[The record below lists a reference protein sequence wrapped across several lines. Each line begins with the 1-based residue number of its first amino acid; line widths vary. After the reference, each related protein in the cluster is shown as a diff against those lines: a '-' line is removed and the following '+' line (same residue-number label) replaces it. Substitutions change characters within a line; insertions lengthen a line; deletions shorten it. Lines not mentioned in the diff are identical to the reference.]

1 MKSIPKLIR
10 RFVGIMT
17 LSIILL
23 VILNIT
29 FFAIVFVKNTSAFSP
44 WDMADHVAAALQ
56 LTDDRYSISDD
67 IMTKLKEENAWAFL
81 IDNNTRQVVW
91 QTDQLP
97 DSIPMQYTLSEIAE
111 LTRGYIDGFPT
122 FTGKSQNGLL
132 VLGYPKDRFWKHT
145 RASWDY
151 HFIAN
156 IPKNTMLILVI
167 NFIFIFLIYA

>member
-67 IMTKLKEENAWAFL
+67 IMTKLKEENAWARDFAF
-81 IDNNTRQVVW
+81 RC
-91 QTDQLP
+91 
-97 DSIPMQYTLSEIAE
+97 EKE
-111 LTRGYIDGFPT
+111 
-122 FTGKSQNGLL
+122 
-132 VLGYPKDRFWKHT
+132 
-145 RASWDY
+145 
-151 HFIAN
+151 
-156 IPKNTMLILVI
+156 
-167 NFIFIFLIYA
+167 